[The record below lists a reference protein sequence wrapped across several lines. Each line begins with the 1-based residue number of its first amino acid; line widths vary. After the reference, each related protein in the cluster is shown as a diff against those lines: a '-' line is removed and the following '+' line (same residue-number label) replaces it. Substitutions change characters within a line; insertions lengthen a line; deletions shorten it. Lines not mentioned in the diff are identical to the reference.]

1 MIAQG
6 RGQDLVLEDKVMIA
20 GLRAAA
26 AGITFAAGAIAPAAA
41 ISQEGRRVDPNASYV
56 FFLHGRGVERGSS
69 GRRYGHF
76 QFDQIV
82 ASLQR
87 SGRIVIAPRR
97 DAGNI
102 DAFASQLAG
111 DVRRLLAAGVSP
123 RRIAIVGFSRG
134 GHIALAASAQLSNPN
149 VSYVILAGC
158 TDRGFSN
165 RMARRPYA
173 TSGRV
178 LSLID
183 RADDSSS
190 PCAPY
195 LARHRGVFSER
206 VFNTGRGHGL
216 FYSPD
221 PTWVAP
227 TSSWL
232 P

>member
-6 RGQDLVLEDKVMIA
+6 RGQDLVLEDEVMIA

-97 DAGNI
+97 GRRQHRRVRQPACGGR
-102 DAFASQLAG
+102 APPSRCWRLAPPHC
-111 DVRRLLAAGVSP
+111 DRR
-123 RRIAIVGFSRG
+123 F
-134 GHIALAASAQLSNPN
+134 
-149 VSYVILAGC
+149 
-158 TDRGFSN
+158 
-165 RMARRPYA
+165 
-173 TSGRV
+173 
-178 LSLID
+178 
-183 RADDSSS
+183 
-190 PCAPY
+190 
-195 LARHRGVFSER
+195 
-206 VFNTGRGHGL
+206 
-216 FYSPD
+216 
-221 PTWVAP
+221 
-227 TSSWL
+227 
-232 P
+232 